1 MRKRVIVWFIR
12 DTCTAYYM
20 LHIATYKITWKLK
33 FNGSER
39 ESEFG
44 ENEKKKIENSK
55 TEGKIF
61 FGGGENGVGGR
72 KKFGRGRKNGVCSRT
87 P

>member
-1 MRKRVIVWFIR
+1 MWFIR

-20 LHIATYKITWKLK
+20 LHIATYKITWILK

-44 ENEKKKIENSK
+44 DNEKTKTVKRRGKNVSAGEKTVLVGGKKI
-55 TEGKIF
+55 
-61 FGGGENGVGGR
+61 
-72 KKFGRGRKNGVCSRT
+72 GRGEKNGVRFRT

>member
-1 MRKRVIVWFIR
+1 MWFIR

-20 LHIATYKITWKLK
+20 LHIATYKITWILK

-39 ESEFG
+39 ESELG
-44 ENEKKKIENSK
+44 DNEKTK
-55 TEGKIF
+55 TVKRRGKNVSA
-61 FGGGENGVGGR
+61 GEKTVLVGG
-72 KKFGRGRKNGVCSRT
+72 KKFGRGEKNGVRFRT

>member
-1 MRKRVIVWFIR
+1 
-12 DTCTAYYM
+12 M
-20 LHIATYKITWKLK
+20 LHIATYKITWILK

-44 ENEKKKIENSK
+44 DYEKTK
-55 TEGKIF
+55 TVKRRGKNVSA
-61 FGGGENGVGGR
+61 GE
-72 KKFGRGRKNGVCSRT
+72 KNGVRFRT